1 MVHFHSLFWGLFRI
15 FGSLKS
21 LDLFKISDISKL
33 KYFYRSMEAQQVVV
47 MRVEANLEEEKVRN
61 EEYLTVMR
69 KYEERLEEMEVRV
82 SPVLVSVF

>member
-1 MVHFHSLFWGLFRI
+1 
-15 FGSLKS
+15 
-21 LDLFKISDISKL
+21 
-33 KYFYRSMEAQQVVV
+33 MEAQQVVV

>member
-1 MVHFHSLFWGLFRI
+1 M
-15 FGSLKS
+15 
-21 LDLFKISDISKL
+21 
-33 KYFYRSMEAQQVVV
+33 VV

-82 SPVLVSVF
+82 NVSILSCGNLTTFVTESVYPISVPHFLVRSKLCRI